1 MPDFELICACG
12 LAVCL
17 GGALCGS
24 LINLKFGCLERREEE
39 FRQREQQRAR
49 TARHAAVDVPSV
61 DSLPRYESPAP
72 SYVSRSRNDS
82 GYRAISPMSATT
94 RGRQPRAGANTQRS
108 QSVPALTPNV
118 QQHQRRGMSASRANG
133 DHPTLLARNPTSRT
147 PLLRQ
152 L

>member
-49 TARHAAVDVPSV
+49 TARHAAVDAASV

-72 SYVSRSRNDS
+72 SYVSRSPNSS
-82 GYRAISPMSATT
+82 GYRAISPMSADT
-94 RGRQPRAGANTQRS
+94 RGRQPRAGASTQRS
-108 QSVPALTPNV
+108 RSVPTTVANG
-118 QQHQRRGMSASRANG
+118 QHRQLRGSSASRANAML
-133 DHPTLLARNPTSRT
+133 PNRRASSRT
-147 PLLRQ
+147 PLLR
-152 L
+152 